1 MKKIK
6 STWPYDYK
14 AVAKRRDK
22 LWAWFDS
29 ESDRREIFEEK
40 YKDHAINFIQDWCY
54 TYNPRNVGTGIP
66 VVMPFLLFDKQREMV
81 RWLNERV
88 ENQDDGLCEK
98 SRDMGATW
106 LCVAYSVWLW
116 RFHAGSAVGWG
127 SRKQDL
133 VDRIGDPDSIFEK
146 IRIILKYLPNFA
158 LPLGFKEKEHSH
170 MMRLVNPENGASITG
185 EVGDNIGRG
194 GRKLIYFKDEA
205 QPLDAKILTP
215 SGWQTMGDMHVGSI
229 VCGPDGGRRS
239 VTHIND
245 VGMHDVYRVTL
256 NDGSYTECSLNHIWT
271 VDKVLGKKERLNLRT
286 KEIIENFKYTSP
298 RGQVM
303 YRYRLPSTNPVNF
316 VTDND
321 LPLDPY
327 IVGALIG
334 DGSVNSGGISF
345 TSADDE
351 VVENIST
358 RLPYGCAVTKCSDG
372 YGYRIVD
379 IVRYNKSSRARNAVK
394 ASGIFGTKAENKRIP
409 KAYLFG
415 SIEQR
420 VELLQGLMDTDGSSS
435 GGTCTYHTCSQKLA
449 KDIRFLVQSLGGSAS
464 LNVKPDHRGY
474 RDMYCLHI
482 VLPRQFEFFKLTR
495 KNKQVNS
502 RKRAWGKTITS
513 IEKVGRKKVRCIT
526 LDAADGLYLTD
537 NCIVTH
543 NSSHYERPEKI
554 EAALGD
560 NTNIQ
565 IDISSVNGIGNVF
578 YRRRFGGYVSVFV
591 MDWRDHPGKTQEWYD
606 KRREKAEAE
615 GLLHLFAQEV
625 DRDYGASVEGIVIPS
640 AWVNSAVDA
649 DERLNLSKNGNK
661 FAGLD
666 VADEGGDKNA
676 IVTRTGMILDYADM
690 WGEGDTGKTTRKAIF
705 ICRERKIKNL
715 QYDCIGVGSG
725 VKSEINRLKEVDEEN
740 VNEENVIP
748 DGLVIVPWNA
758 GKSPLDPD
766 EYFIE
771 DDDETPLN
779 KNLFKNLKA
788 QGWWQ
793 LRLRFERTHKA
804 ITEGMEFDPEDLI
817 SISSGVNHFNQLIAE
832 LSQPTY
838 TLDSAGRIM
847 INKKPPGTNSP
858 NIADSV
864 VECFWPAPSVEPEPE
879 FNIRRLGA

>member
-1 MKKIK
+1 MKTIK
-6 STWPYDYK
+6 REWPYNYEDEGQ
-14 AVAKRRDK
+14 RRDDI
-22 LWAWFDS
+22 LEWFES
-29 ESDRREIFEEK
+29 ESDRREIFEEE
-40 YKDHAINFIQDWCY
+40 YANNPISFIQDWCY

-66 VVMPFLLFDKQREMV
+66 VVMPFLLFKKQREMV
-81 RWLNERV
+81 RWLQERIK
-88 ENQDDGLCEK
+88 NQDDGLCEK

-116 RFHAGSAVGWG
+116 RFHDGASVGWG

-146 IRIILKYLPNFA
+146 IRIILRYLPAFA

-194 GRKLIYFKDEA
+194 GRKLIYFKDE
-205 QPLDAKILTP
+205 
-215 SGWQTMGDMHVGSI
+215 
-229 VCGPDGGRRS
+229 
-239 VTHIND
+239 
-245 VGMHDVYRVTL
+245 
-256 NDGSYTECSLNHIWT
+256 
-271 VDKVLGKKERLNLRT
+271 
-286 KEIIENFKYTSP
+286 
-298 RGQVM
+298 
-303 YRYRLPSTNPVNF
+303 
-316 VTDND
+316 
-321 LPLDPY
+321 
-327 IVGALIG
+327 
-334 DGSVNSGGISF
+334 
-345 TSADDE
+345 
-351 VVENIST
+351 
-358 RLPYGCAVTKCSDG
+358 
-372 YGYRIVD
+372 
-379 IVRYNKSSRARNAVK
+379 
-394 ASGIFGTKAENKRIP
+394 
-409 KAYLFG
+409 
-415 SIEQR
+415 
-420 VELLQGLMDTDGSSS
+420 
-435 GGTCTYHTCSQKLA
+435 
-449 KDIRFLVQSLGGSAS
+449 
-464 LNVKPDHRGY
+464 
-474 RDMYCLHI
+474 
-482 VLPRQFEFFKLTR
+482 
-495 KNKQVNS
+495 
-502 RKRAWGKTITS
+502 
-513 IEKVGRKKVRCIT
+513 
-526 LDAADGLYLTD
+526 
-537 NCIVTH
+537 
-543 NSSHYERPEKI
+543 SSHYERPEKI

-649 DERLNLSKNGNK
+649 HERLNLATNGNK

-676 IVTRTGMILDYADM
+676 VITRTGMILDYADM

-725 VKSEINRLKEVDEEN
+725 VKSEINRLKEVDEEQ
-740 VNEENVIP
+740 VDEENVIP

-758 GKSPLDPD
+758 GKSPLNPD
-766 EYFIE
+766 DYFIE

-779 KNLFKNLKA
+779 KNLFKNLKS

-804 ITEGMEFDPEDLI
+804 VTEGLEFDHEDLI
-817 SISSGVNHFNQLIAE
+817 SISSKINHFNQLKSE

-838 TLDSAGRIM
+838 TLDTAGRIM
-847 INKKPPGTNSP
+847 INKKPSGTNSP
-858 NIADSV
+858 NLADGV
-864 VECFWPAPSVEPEPE
+864 VECYWPVPGIEVIVPRV
-879 FNIRRLGA
+879 RRL